1 MVQWVNILKRQL
13 HFIWTKV
20 LRTLCLNSGVA
31 GAVFGQAG
39 LPAPLKS
46 HHRATARSTYTQGGP
61 AYIKQDSQTSTIW
74 WLILVSAFRKYHTQ
88 TLPVQYIFLCLLQKG
103 EKMCVCVCV
112 SVCICPSN
120 DWGILKWT
128 SIGNPWQCS
137 VDGFVQG
144 METSWQEKEFFLHNS
159 KQTFYVAC
167 EMSAIVW

>member
-1 MVQWVNILKRQL
+1 MHAARKMVQWVNILKRQL

-103 EKMCVCVCV
+103 EKMCVCVCECMYM
-112 SVCICPSN
+112 SLQWLRNPEMNLYRKPLTMFCGWFCTGDGN
-120 DWGILKWT
+120 KLAGKRIL
-128 SIGNPWQCS
+128 
-137 VDGFVQG
+137 
-144 METSWQEKEFFLHNS
+144 
-159 KQTFYVAC
+159 
-167 EMSAIVW
+167 SA